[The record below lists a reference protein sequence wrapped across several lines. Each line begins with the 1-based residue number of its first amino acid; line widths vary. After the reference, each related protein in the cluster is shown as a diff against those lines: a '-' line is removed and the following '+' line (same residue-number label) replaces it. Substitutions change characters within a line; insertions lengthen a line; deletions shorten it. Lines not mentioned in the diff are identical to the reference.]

1 MNIRDKFLWN
11 TAILLGFMS
20 IIWCSWTL
28 YNINLDSNELL
39 ENYKKEQ
46 VGTDKKLQDIV
57 SQLEDVYTYRKNIK
71 FKIKDN
77 PFDLSR
83 VISSDSNGKG
93 RRSKLWVSGIVNKPN
108 GTNMAILNYMNKSI
122 NVVAGDSIA
131 GGVIEHITTTTV
143 TYMKNEQLYYFDLG
157 VGNNI
162 E

>member
-1 MNIRDKFLWN
+1 MFLVSKKIDNAFACRMIFFVVAFYVGLWTIRIP
-11 TAILLGFMS
+11 TI
-20 IIWCSWTL
+20 
-28 YNINLDSNELL
+28 
-39 ENYKKEQ
+39 KEQ